1 VVTPVVIPTV
11 RQHHLHLIE
20 SINQHIA
27 QLDAELL
34 AFVKV
39 EQEPAGSAPA
49 EGDAE
54 LADKLEK
61 QWKAAIALLLTIP
74 GIGLLTGGF
83 LVVATLNFTLCE
95 TAEAAVH
102 FVGLAPVVREPR
114 NERTGSGTD
123 WPEWACTS

>member
-1 VVTPVVIPTV
+1 M
-11 RQHHLHLIE
+11 
-20 SINQHIA
+20 
-27 QLDAELL
+27 
-34 AFVKV
+34 KV

-102 FVGLAPVVREPR
+102 FVGLAPIVREPG

-123 WPEWACTS
+123 WP